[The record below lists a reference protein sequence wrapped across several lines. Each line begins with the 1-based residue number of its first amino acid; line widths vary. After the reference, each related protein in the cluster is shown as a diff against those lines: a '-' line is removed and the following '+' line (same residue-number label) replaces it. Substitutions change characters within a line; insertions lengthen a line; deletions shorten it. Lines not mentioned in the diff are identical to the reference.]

1 MSRYFRS
8 VAVIGLTCG
17 LIAFF
22 LRNADWVSVL
32 AELRRARFDFIGAAL
47 VAMTMS
53 FVVRVKRWQLL
64 LVPLGQIGF
73 EPAAS
78 ATSIGFAI
86 TALLPGRLGEI
97 VRPYLLARREHL
109 GTGAAFATIVI
120 ERFLDLLILVFL
132 LGVSLVFLGDVLDRE
147 GDLLLA
153 GLEAGGLLAG
163 CVALIGLVS
172 AGVVVRQ
179 PHWITVGLAA
189 VHRRLPERTGDA
201 VSGFVVRFVSG
212 FGAVGDPVRL
222 LRALGWSV
230 AVWGFVAVSAWCTC
244 AALGILLPPSGSL
257 LLTVLMAIGVAVPT
271 PGGVGGFH
279 AVVQLGLTSLF
290 SAHIDVS
297 TGAAIV
303 LHVVAFGPVTVA
315 GCIWMVR
322 DGVTL
327 RGAADLASL
336 GKQDL

>member
-8 VAVIGLTCG
+8 TAVIGLTVG

-32 AELRRARFDFIGAAL
+32 AELRRARFDLVGAAL

-53 FVVRVKRWQLL
+53 FLLRVKRWQLL
-64 LVPLGQIGF
+64 LVPLGQVGF

-78 ATSIGFAI
+78 ATAIGFAI

-109 GTGAAFATIVI
+109 GAGAAFATIVI
-120 ERFLDLLILVFL
+120 ERFLDLFTLVLL
-132 LGVSLVFLGDVLDRE
+132 LGFSLVVLEDVPARE
-147 GDLLLA
+147 DDLLLA

-163 CVALIGLVS
+163 CVPYWVA
-172 AGVVVRQ
+172 
-179 PHWITVGLAA
+179 VGLEV
-189 VHRRLPERTGDA
+189 VHRRLPERAGDA

-222 LRALGWSV
+222 FRALCWSG

-244 AALGILLPPSGSL
+244 AALGIWLPPSGSL
-257 LLTVLMAIGVAVPT
+257 LLTVLMAMGVAVPT

-279 AVVQLGLTSLF
+279 AVVQLGLVSFF
-290 SAHIDVS
+290 SASIDVS

-303 LHVVAFGPVTVA
+303 LHAVAFGPVTVA
-315 GCIWMVR
+315 GWIWMVR

-327 RGAADLASL
+327 RGAVDLASS
-336 GKQDL
+336 GKQDLSAATWKKNPSDPSA